1 MRQSCIR
8 KAFGLVPDLPTDPT
22 RLEVYDLFC
31 GVGGFSCGAEAAGC
45 RVAFACD
52 ADDDALTAH
61 AANHPQA
68 THRRLLLPAD
78 AIPFPTD
85 GRRFHVHGSPPCPEF
100 SPMKTRGRVR
110 DARERAGS
118 LIEWY
123 MRTALASR
131 ATSWS
136 MEQVAAKSVV
146 AIVERVRAE
155 FPKRVAYAKFDLRE
169 LGVPQ
174 TRTRLIAGTPELVA
188 RLLRLRSRA
197 RRRGVR
203 DVVPNPRGTHLRNS
217 KYWDHQTLRRNR
229 HPDEPKYLYDRATGL
244 SHSAPVSEPG
254 PTVVTTGQLYWI
266 DAANDGTV
274 WTPLDV
280 PELAALQ
287 TFPPRYKFPR
297 AQRVARRLIGNA
309 VPPLVATLL
318 LGGEAPPPPP
328 PLPARPSSSPSLL
341 RPASSYPVW

>member
-1 MRQSCIR
+1 MRQGCIKR
-8 KAFGLVPDLPTDPT
+8 AFGLVPDTPIDPT

-31 GVGGFSCGAEAAGC
+31 GAGGFSCGATAAGC

-61 AANHPQA
+61 AANHPNA
-68 THRRLLLPAD
+68 THRRLTLPAD

-110 DARERAGS
+110 DARVRAGS
-118 LIEWY
+118 LVEWY
-123 MRTALASR
+123 MRAALASG

-136 MEQVAAKSVV
+136 MEQVASESVV

-155 FPKRVAYAKFDLRE
+155 FPKRVAFAKFDLRD

-174 TRTRLIAGTPELVA
+174 TRTRLIAGTPELIA
-188 RLLRLRSRA
+188 RLMRLRSRA

-203 DVVPNPRGTHLRNS
+203 DVVAPRGTHLRNS
-217 KYWDHQTLRRNR
+217 NYWDRKTLRPNR
-229 HPDEPKYLYDRATGL
+229 QPGDSKYIYNRATGL
-244 SHSAPVSEPG
+244 SHSSPISEPG
-254 PTVVTTGQLYWI
+254 PTVVTTGQLYWL
-266 DAANDGTV
+266 DAADHGAV
-274 WTPLDV
+274 WTKIDV

-287 TFPPRYKFPR
+287 TFPPRYKFPKAR
-297 AQRVARRLIGNA
+297 RVARRLIGNA

-328 PLPARPSSSPSLL
+328 PARPTSPSLL
-341 RPASSYPVW
+341 RPASSYLVWR